1 MKRIIKHSRL
11 RLAPTVLD
19 GAALLA
25 CNDDP
30 TTEIRTITAD
40 AEIETPAATEWSDEH
55 REPRNAPATAGCSAI
70 GWAAFLPGS
79 RHVPKS

>member
-11 RLAPTVLD
+11 RFAPTVLD

-30 TTEIRTITAD
+30 TTETQTITATRRSKRPPRPSGLTN
-40 AEIETPAATEWSDEH
+40 IESRATH
-55 REPRNAPATAGCSAI
+55 QRP
-70 GWAAFLPGS
+70 PGA
-79 RHVPKS
+79 RA